1 MLCKVCRKKKTTNSK
16 AGAKEFRAR
25 VWGWDTKTLPSNNK
39 KKNQQKIKEKR
50 NSKPQSIFMS
60 LVVCVSNSV
69 SHISLTLSLSFG
81 LTTAFFFIL
90 SGLLLS
96 RATTSDF
103 L

>member
-1 MLCKVCRKKKTTNSK
+1 
-16 AGAKEFRAR
+16 
-25 VWGWDTKTLPSNNK
+25 
-39 KKNQQKIKEKR
+39 
-50 NSKPQSIFMS
+50 MS